1 MIITVSYPLT
11 GEQKYFYSYQQK
23 APDSTMYN
31 MCPLLMKL
39 QDWVD
44 AEKFA
49 GVLRESLKIHTAM
62 SYVTDGERQ
71 HYVPDLY
78 NITVEHMSEDDF
90 MTLKDNLIQPFYLQG
105 AGHYADLG

>member
-1 MIITVSYPLT
+1 MVSYPLT
-11 GEQKYFYSYQQK
+11 GEQKIDVDKQK
-23 APDSTMYN
+23 IAPNTTMYN
-31 MCPLLMKL
+31 IYPLLVKL
-39 QDWVD
+39 RDWVE

-49 GVLRESLKIHTAM
+49 EVLRESLKVHPAL

-90 MTLKDNLIQPFYLQG
+90 MTLKDNLIQPFDLRVG
-105 AGHYADLG
+105 GHYADLE